1 MSVIKFNPNFH
12 HMKLFCHTNQDTE
25 RIRIE
30 RTADE
35 VSLTIKKVM
44 RTDDG
49 EYSFR
54 MTNAAG
60 EETCYAKL
68 YVQQPVE

>member
-1 MSVIKFNPNFH
+1 MLLSNW
-12 HMKLFCHTNQDTE
+12 QDTE

-30 RTADE
+30 KTAYE

-54 MTNAAG
+54 MANAAG
-60 EETCYAKL
+60 ETTSFAKL
-68 YVQQPVE
+68 FVQEPEEWVTLLSCKRHFL